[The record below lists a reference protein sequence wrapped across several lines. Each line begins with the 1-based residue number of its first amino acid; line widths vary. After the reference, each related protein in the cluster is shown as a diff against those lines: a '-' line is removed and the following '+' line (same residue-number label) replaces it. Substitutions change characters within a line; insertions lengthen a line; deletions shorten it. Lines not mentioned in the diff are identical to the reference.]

1 MSWAFL
7 FIKYP
12 HIVTPSDLCY
22 SPFMENNH
30 LTETR
35 FSDFALDP
43 KILQSLD
50 EADFEFCTPI
60 QAQILPLTLE
70 GKDVAGQAQ
79 TGTGKTGAFLISL
92 FQYLLD
98 NPIKKPYKN
107 SVRCL
112 CLAPTRELAIQI
124 AKDAEVLGK
133 HVGFNIALVY
143 GGAAYEAQKRQFE
156 KPVDLLIGTPG
167 RVIDYWKQRAY
178 SLNQAQ
184 ALILDEAD
192 RMFDM
197 GFIKDIRY
205 LLRKLPK
212 PEKRLNMLFSATL
225 SARVMELSYE
235 HMDNPVRVEIKADKV
250 NSDTIKQTVF
260 YPANSDKIALLIGL
274 MQKHNPFRSI
284 VFVNTKR
291 DAEKIENFLRGNDIK
306 AAMIS
311 GDVRQNK
318 RQKLLKDF
326 EDSKY
331 HVLIATD
338 VAARGLHIPD
348 VTHVFNYSLPQIAE
362 DYVHRIGRTARAG
375 ASGEAFSFAC
385 EDSAFYLPDIEKY
398 IGKRLPMEQVSSD
411 LLADVKKAVY
421 IKRDRPFSHNRNK
434 GKPKGK
440 RNYSKNKNW
449 KGKSKPNQTKKI
461 KK

>member
-1 MSWAFL
+1 
-7 FIKYP
+7 
-12 HIVTPSDLCY
+12 
-22 SPFMENNH
+22 MENNH

-50 EADFEFCTPI
+50 EAHFEFCTPI
-60 QAQILPLTLE
+60 QAQVLPLTLE

-92 FQYLLD
+92 FQYLLG
-98 NPIKKPYKN
+98 NPIEKPYKN

-124 AKDAEVLGK
+124 AKDAEILGK
-133 HVGFNIALVY
+133 HVNLNVALVY
-143 GGAAYEAQKRQFE
+143 GGAGYDSQKRQFE

-167 RVIDYWKQRAY
+167 RAIDYWKQRAY

-197 GFIKDIRY
+197 GFIKDIRF

-250 NSDTIKQTVF
+250 NSDTIEQTVF

-274 MQKHNPFRSI
+274 MQKYNPFRSI

-291 DAEKIENFLRGNDIK
+291 DAEKIDNFLRGNDIK

-375 ASGEAFSFAC
+375 ASGQAFSFAC

-398 IGKRLPMEQVSSD
+398 IGKRLPMEQVSND
-411 LLADVKKAVY
+411 LLAEVKKAVY
-421 IKRDRPFSHNRNK
+421 IKRNRVPQHNKNK
-434 GKPKGK
+434 GKPQAKG
-440 RNYSKNKNW
+440 NYNKHKNW
-449 KGKSKPNQTKKI
+449 KNKKKPQR
-461 KK
+461 

>member
-1 MSWAFL
+1 
-7 FIKYP
+7 
-12 HIVTPSDLCY
+12 
-22 SPFMENNH
+22 MENNH
-30 LTETR
+30 LTKAR
-35 FSDFALDP
+35 FSDFPLAP
-43 KILQSLD
+43 EILKSLD
-50 EADFEFCTPI
+50 EANFEFCTPI
-60 QAQILPLTLE
+60 QAKVLPLTLE

-79 TGTGKTGAFLISL
+79 TGTGKTGAFLVSL

-98 NPIKKPYKN
+98 NPLEKPYKN
-107 SVRCL
+107 TVRCL

-133 HVGFNIALVY
+133 HVGLNVALVY
-143 GGAAYEAQKRQFE
+143 GGSGYDAQKRQFE
-156 KPVDLLIGTPG
+156 KPVDLLVGTPG
-167 RVIDYWKQRAY
+167 RAIDFWKQRTY
-178 SLNQAQ
+178 TLNQAQ

-197 GFIKDIRY
+197 GFIKDIRF

-225 SARVMELSYE
+225 SGRVMELSYE
-235 HMDNPVRVEIKADKV
+235 HMDNPIRVEIKADKV
-250 NSDTIKQTVF
+250 NSDSIEQTVF

-291 DAEKIENFLRGNDIK
+291 DAEKIDNFLRGNDIK

-326 EDSKY
+326 QDSKY

-421 IKRDRPFSHNRNK
+421 IKRDRPFSHNKNQ

-440 RNYSKNKNW
+440 GGYNKNKNW
-449 KGKSKPNQTKKI
+449 NKKSSQKK
-461 KK
+461 

>member
-1 MSWAFL
+1 
-7 FIKYP
+7 
-12 HIVTPSDLCY
+12 
-22 SPFMENNH
+22 MENNH

-35 FSDFALDP
+35 FSDFALSPD
-43 KILQSLD
+43 ILKSLD
-50 EADFEFCTPI
+50 EAKFEFCTPI

-79 TGTGKTGAFLISL
+79 TGTGKTGAFLVSL
-92 FQYLLD
+92 FQHLLN
-98 NPIKKPYKN
+98 NPLDKPYKN
-107 SVRCL
+107 TVRCL

-124 AKDAEVLGK
+124 AKDAEMLGK
-133 HVGFNIALVY
+133 HVKLNVALAY
-143 GGAAYEAQKRQFE
+143 GGAGYESQKRQFE
-156 KPVDLLIGTPG
+156 KPVDLLVATPG
-167 RVIDYWKQRAY
+167 RAIDFWKQRTY
-178 SLNQAQ
+178 TLNQAQ

-197 GFIKDIRY
+197 GFIKDIRF

-225 SARVMELSYE
+225 SGRVMELSYE

-250 NSDTIKQTVF
+250 NSDTIEQTVF
-260 YPANSDKIALLIGL
+260 YPANTDKIALLIGL

-421 IKRDRPFSHNRNK
+421 IKRDRPFSHNKNK
-434 GKPKGK
+434 GKPAGK
-440 RNYSKNKNW
+440 VGHNKNKNW
-449 KGKSKPNQTKKI
+449 KAKPKPKS
-461 KK
+461 

>member
-1 MSWAFL
+1 
-7 FIKYP
+7 
-12 HIVTPSDLCY
+12 
-22 SPFMENNH
+22 MENNH

-35 FSDFALDP
+35 FSDFSLAP
-43 KILQSLD
+43 EILTSLD
-50 EADFEFCTPI
+50 EAKFEFCTPI
-60 QAQILPLTLE
+60 QAEVLPHTLKS
-70 GKDVAGQAQ
+70 KDVAGQAQ
-79 TGTGKTGAFLISL
+79 TGTGKTGAFLVSI

-98 NPIKKPYKN
+98 NPLEKPLKN
-107 SVRCL
+107 TVRCL

-124 AKDAEVLGK
+124 AKDAETLGK
-133 HVGFNIALVY
+133 NTGLRVALVY
-143 GGAAYEAQKRQFE
+143 GGAGYDGQKSQFE

-167 RVIDYWKQRAY
+167 RAIDFWKQHVY
-178 SLNQAQ
+178 TLKQAQ
-184 ALILDEAD
+184 GLILDEAD

-235 HMDNPVRVEIKADKV
+235 HMDNPVKVEIKADKV
-250 NSDTIKQTVF
+250 NSDNIKQTIF
-260 YPANSDKIALLIGL
+260 YPANSDKIALLLGL
-274 MQKHNPFRSI
+274 MQQHKPSRSI

-291 DAEKIENFLRGNDIK
+291 DAENIDNFLRGNDIK

-318 RQKLLKDF
+318 RQHLLKDF
-326 EDSKY
+326 EASKY
-331 HVLIATD
+331 SVLIATD

-385 EDSAFYLPDIEKY
+385 EDSAFYLPDIEDY
-398 IGKRLPMEQVSSD
+398 IDARIPMEQVSTE
-411 LLADVKKAVY
+411 LLADVKKPIR
-421 IKRDRPFSHNRNK
+421 IKRDRVQQHNKNK
-434 GKPKGK
+434 GTTKGK
-440 RNYSKNKNW
+440 SSYKKNKNW
-449 KGKSKPNQTKKI
+449 KKKPSSDS
-461 KK
+461 